1 MIKTFFQRLIIKSIL
16 KRLQNTS
23 DKNIIKILKLSKRL
37 ISKEYKSTVQF
48 IIDKAKQGHSVPAL
62 FKDIVNNLSPN
73 CRNKLAE
80 NLFINSLLLGAKA
93 RERFAKIYG
102 YKPPYLMVISPTMK
116 CNLRCTGCYAGE
128 YQQKQDL
135 DFETV
140 DRILTEAKE
149 KLGIYFVTISG
160 GEPFTWPYL
169 FDILKKHNDMY
180 FQIYTNGTLITE
192 ELAQKLVEVGNAA
205 CAISVEGYEAETDK
219 RRSSGVYRKIL
230 NAMTALKEAGVLFG
244 FSATPTKLNADI
256 ISSEEFVDFYI
267 AQGCSFGWYF
277 QYIPIGLNPEVS
289 LMSTPEQRL
298 CLRSKIKQMRSTKK
312 IFFGDF
318 WNDGPFVGGCMAA
331 ASRSGAGSYFHINC
345 NGDVEPCVFC
355 HFAVDN
361 IKNKTLI
368 EALNSDFF
376 KTIRSQQ
383 PYSEN
388 LLRPCAI
395 IDNPEV
401 LRNAVKVCNA
411 YPTHTGADSII
422 KDPKIT
428 KYLDDY
434 SLKWKELTDPV
445 WEKEYK
451 NNRESKK

>member
-1 MIKTFFQRLIIKSIL
+1 MIKTFFQKLIIKSIIKKL
-16 KRLQNTS
+16 SDVS
-23 DKNIIKILKLSKRL
+23 DKNIIRILKLSKRL
-37 ISKEYKSTVQF
+37 TSKEYKQTVKF
-48 IIDKAKQGHSVPAL
+48 IIDKAKSNHLVLNL
-62 FKDIVNNLSPN
+62 FRDIVNKLNSN

-80 NLFINSLLLGAKA
+80 NLFINSLLIGSKI
-93 RERFAKIYG
+93 RDRYKEIYG

-116 CNLRCTGCYAGE
+116 CNLRCIGCYAGE

-160 GEPFTWPYL
+160 GEPSVWPHL
-169 FDILKKHNDMY
+169 FDIFKKHNDMY
-180 FQIYTNGTLITE
+180 FQIYTNGTLITKE
-192 ELAQKLVEVGNAA
+192 IANKLAEVGNVA
-205 CAISVEGYEAETDK
+205 CAISVEGYETETDK
-219 RRSSGVYRKIL
+219 RRSKGVYKKVL
-230 NAMTALKEAGVLFG
+230 NAMENLKEAGVLFG
-244 FSATPTKLNADI
+244 FSATPTKINSDI
-256 ISSEEFVDFYI
+256 ISSDEFVDFYI
-267 AQGCSFGWYF
+267 NQGCSFGWYF
-277 QYIPIGLNPEVS
+277 QYIPIGLKPDVS

-298 CLRSKIKQMRSTKK
+298 NLMNKIKEMRNIKK

-331 ASRSGAGSYFHINC
+331 ASRNGSGSYFHINC

-361 IKNKTLI
+361 IKNKSLI
-368 EALNSDFF
+368 EAINSDFF
-376 KTIRSQQ
+376 NEIRNKQ

-401 LRNAVKVCNA
+401 LRNAVKSHNA
-411 YPTHTGADSII
+411 HPTHPGADSLIKDEKII
-422 KDPKIT
+422 KH
-428 KYLDDY
+428 LDNY
-434 SLKWKELTDPV
+434 SLKWQELTDPI

-451 NNRESKK
+451 K